1 MYCYKS
7 LITMDSIKLGYW
19 KVRGRAQV
27 SRLLLAYTEANWTDV
42 QYTMEQKEKWFE
54 KDKKELGIPFPNL
67 PYIIDGDIKI
77 SESSAVEHYIIMRS
91 NFKDLLGTD
100 VKEKVIMKNIIGIL
114 GDIRAAVVGR
124 TIFGESK

>member
-1 MYCYKS
+1 M
-7 LITMDSIKLGYW
+7 
-19 KVRGRAQV
+19 
-27 SRLLLAYTEANWTDV
+27 
-42 QYTMEQKEKWFE
+42 
-54 KDKKELGIPFPNL
+54 

-100 VKEKVIMKNIIGIL
+100 VKEKGIMKNIIGIL

>member
-1 MYCYKS
+1 M
-7 LITMDSIKLGYW
+7 
-19 KVRGRAQV
+19 
-27 SRLLLAYTEANWTDV
+27 
-42 QYTMEQKEKWFE
+42 
-54 KDKKELGIPFPNL
+54 